1 MERINRILHHPDYQN
16 YLEEN
21 IAAEKDRVFCRH
33 NMEHFLAVARIA
45 MLLNLQENL
54 QIGQEIVYAAA
65 ILHDIGRFKQYREQ
79 IPHELASAK
88 LALPILK
95 DCGFSDEEIDCI
107 VHAITTH
114 RRKNEPVKYGDM
126 KDNLTDLLYR
136 ADKMSRDCFAC
147 PAKAACNWPDEKKN
161 HKIIL

>member
-54 QIGQEIVYAAA
+54 QIEQEIVYAAA

-95 DCGFSDEEIDCI
+95 DCGFSDEEIAYILD
-107 VHAITTH
+107 AITAH
-114 RRKNEPVKYGDM
+114 RRNEGA
-126 KDNLTDLLYR
+126 DNLADLLYR

-161 HKIIL
+161 HILIL